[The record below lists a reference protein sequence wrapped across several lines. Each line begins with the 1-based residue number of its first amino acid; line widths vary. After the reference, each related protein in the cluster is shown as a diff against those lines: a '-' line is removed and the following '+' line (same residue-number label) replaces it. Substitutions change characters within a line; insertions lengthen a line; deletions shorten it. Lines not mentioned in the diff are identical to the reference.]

1 MILDVEFQENNCELE
16 VEFEEAYEVSDGG
29 YEKGYADG
37 NAAGYEAGHAD
48 GRTEGYQ
55 QGRAEDGTQY
65 ATALYFYDMSVFDKP
80 EVEILVGDNTRVQF
94 QNGNTTVKHLTIN
107 GNSSTASWDG
117 AFRPTVDDTILEQI
131 TLNIDLSRVEQ
142 FGNCFRQRRHLK
154 VVDGKPIDFSSAT
167 AIGNYVCYL
176 CNSLEEIRIVPGSI
190 HDNLSFNTSQN
201 LSAES
206 IQSIFDGLADLTG
219 ATAKTLTFH
228 SNTGRKLT
236 EEQKASASAKN
247 WTIAY

>member
-48 GRTEGYQ
+48 GHTEGYQ
-55 QGRAEDGTQY
+55 QGRVEDGTQY
-65 ATALYFYDMSVFDKP
+65 ATQVLFSDMSVFDKP
-80 EVEILVGDNTRVQF
+80 EVEIMVGDATRFQF
-94 QNGNTTVKHLTIN
+94 QKGNTIVKHITIN
-107 GNSSTASWDG
+107 GNSSMVSWDS
-117 AFRPTVDDTILEQI
+117 AFNAVADDGILEQI
-131 TLNIDLSRVEQ
+131 TLNIDLSRVES
-142 FGNCFRQRRHLK
+142 FSNCFRFRRHLK
-154 VVDGKPIDFSSAT
+154 VIDGQPIDFSSAT

-190 HDNLSFNTSQN
+190 HDNLSFNTSGK

-206 IQSIFDGLADLTG
+206 VQSIFDGLADLTG
-219 ATAKTLTFH
+219 ATAKTLTF
-228 SNTGRKLT
+228 STSTGRNLT